1 MPLLGRL
8 GGTTRRRAKT
18 LLRAGLAA
26 AGRDRP
32 AVLISGDSLVGGNVD
47 IGNSLLYLLSDYTRA
62 SVVCPF
68 MSESDF
74 SSHPG
79 SSRRGFWSML

>member
-1 MPLLGRL
+1 MPLPGRL

-32 AVLISGDSLVGGNVD
+32 AGLILRDSLVGGNVGM
-47 IGNSLLYLLSDYTRA
+47 GN
-62 SVVCPF
+62 
-68 MSESDF
+68 
-74 SSHPG
+74 
-79 SSRRGFWSML
+79 